1 MLMITHHPDETKSR
15 GQYLDL
21 LEMSVKEDPSCPRN
35 AFYYARELTYYQRW
49 AEAIEALNK
58 YLAMPEATWN
68 NERSYALRLIGNCY
82 DKLGHNGISW
92 YRKAVAEDAGV
103 RETWCELAQACY
115 NRGLWEECYSAA
127 CNALKLTQCTHTY
140 TIDASNW
147 KARPHDLA
155 AIAAYRLGFKKEA
168 TQHGTNAL
176 EFEPNNQRLITN
188 LAFYKE

>member
-49 AEAIEALNK
+49 QEAIVALQK

-68 NERSYALRLIGNCY
+68 NERAYAFRLIGNCY
-82 DKLGHNGISW
+82 DNLGYDGMNW
-92 YRKAVAEDAGV
+92 YRRAVSEDPGV

-115 NRGLWEECYSAA
+115 RKGLWEECYGAA
-127 CNALKLTQCTHTY
+127 CNALKLTECTYTY
-140 TIDASNW
+140 TIDANNW

-155 AIAAYRLGFKKEA
+155 AIAAYRLGFKEEA
-168 TQHGTNAL
+168 IKHGINAL
-176 EFEPNNQRLITN
+176 EFEPNNERLIKN
-188 LAFYKE
+188 LEYYKE